1 MLLAGLLWATAGP
14 FSVTLYG
21 LGIPAPSVAF
31 LRVSTGTL
39 FLFLFMLRWAR
50 PYLRLPKQDVWTLFV
65 LGGLMVAF
73 FQLAYQRSTESVGV
87 PATVALLYLAPAWV
101 VLLSPKLLGER
112 LTPVR
117 GILTLVAVTGV
128 WMTVFGAR
136 GEGVSLTPSGILW
149 GCITGAAYG
158 TYTLFAR
165 RTAGTRGALAPLF
178 WSTLGG
184 GIGLLGYLALFST
197 EPLVLP
203 DTAAGWGIGI
213 LFGLVTM
220 AIAPLLLF
228 SGIRVLEAGRA
239 SIVTTIEPLMAALL
253 SWWLLSQT
261 LTLSGW
267 LGLGILTAGVAG
279 AYWADGAP
287 PSGKESDTSPP
298 PSGRLRSE
306 RSPLRSATRRRT

>member
-1 MLLAGLLWATAGP
+1 MQTPDERRTRRAYLQVLLAGVLWATAGP

-21 LGIPAPSVAF
+21 MGIPAPSVAF

-39 FLFLFMLRWAR
+39 FLFVFMLRWAR
-50 PYLRLPKQDVWTLFV
+50 PYLWLPRRDLWTLFV
-65 LGGLMVAF
+65 LGGLMVAI
-73 FQLAYQRSTESVGV
+73 FQLAYQRSTEAVGV

-101 VLLSPKLLGER
+101 VLLSPRLLGER

-117 GILTLVAVTGV
+117 GVLTLVAVTGV

-136 GEGVSLTPSGILW
+136 GEGVTLSLTGILW
-149 GCITGAAYG
+149 GCATGAAYG
-158 TYTLFAR
+158 SYTLFAR
-165 RTAGTRGALAPLF
+165 RTAGPRGALVPLF

-184 GIGLLGYLALFST
+184 GLGLLIYLAISSQDT
-197 EPLVLP
+197 LVLP
-203 DTAAGWGIGI
+203 QTIPGWGMGI

-220 AIAPLLLF
+220 AVAPLLLF

-253 SWWLLSQT
+253 SWWLLNQT

-267 LGLGILTAGVAG
+267 LGLGILTTGVAG
-279 AYWADGAP
+279 AYWADGTT
-287 PSGKESDTSPP
+287 PSGKKSETSPP
-298 PSGRLRSE
+298 PPG
-306 RSPLRSATRRRT
+306 